1 MGKIKLLVL
10 DVLKPHNPSL
20 IDFTSAIADLEGI
33 DGVDSTIVEM
43 DKKVETVKVTVEGD
57 IDFPRLKETIERM
70 AGSIHSIDKV
80 SAGDKL
86 IKEVYT
92 PQDK

>member
-86 IKEVYT
+86 IKEVFT